1 MNFPR
6 VIPVLLL
13 RGRGLYKT
21 VKFKNPVYVG
31 DPMNTVRLFNEKEAN
46 EIVVLDIGA
55 TAENRGPNFD
65 FLEDLAS
72 ECFMPF
78 AYGGG
83 ITTVDQIKRLFF
95 LGAEKAV
102 INAAAFDQPGLIE
115 DAARQFGAQSIVA
128 SIDVKKKMLGGYDVF
143 THNGTK
149 GRGRKPT
156 ELAREL
162 ESRGV
167 GEILIN
173 AIDRDGTMSGYDLD
187 LIGDVAAAVSVPVVA
202 CGGASGPSDFR
213 AAINA
218 GAAAVSAGAY
228 FVFQGKHR
236 AVLISYP
243 SEDELNTIF
252 TPEE

>member
-1 MNFPR
+1 MIPPR

-21 VKFKNPVYVG
+21 VKFKDPIYVG
-31 DPMNTVRLFNEKEAN
+31 DPLNTVRLFNEKEAN

-55 TAENRGPNFD
+55 TADGRGPNFE

-83 ITTVDQIKRLFF
+83 ITTVDEIKKLFF
-95 LGAEKAV
+95 LGAEKAIV
-102 INAAAFDQPGLIE
+102 NASAFDRPELINE
-115 DAARQFGAQSIVA
+115 AAKQFGSQSIVA
-128 SIDVKKKMLGGYDVF
+128 SIDVKKKMLGGMEVY
-143 THNGTK
+143 THNGS
-149 GRGRKPT
+149 RGRKRKPV
-156 ELAREL
+156 EFAKEV
-162 ESRGV
+162 EDRGA

-173 AIDRDGTMSGYDLD
+173 AIDRDGTMQGYDLD
-187 LIGDVAAAVSVPVVA
+187 LIGEVADAVSVPVVA
-202 CGGASGPSDFR
+202 CGGAGQPEDFR
-213 AAINA
+213 QAIA
-218 GAAAVSAGAY
+218 RGAAAVAAGAY

-252 TPEE
+252 TPE

>member
-1 MNFPR
+1 MNWPR

-21 VKFKNPVYVG
+21 QKFKDPVYIG
-31 DPMNTVRLFNEKEAN
+31 DPLNTIRLFNEKEAN

-55 TAENRGPNFD
+55 TTEGRGPNFE

-83 ITTVDQIKRLFF
+83 ITTTDEIKKLFF

-102 INAAAFDQPGLIE
+102 INAGAFDCPGLIE
-115 DAARQFGAQSIVA
+115 NGARLFGAQSIVA
-128 SIDVKKKMLGGYDVF
+128 SIDAKKKLLGGYEVV

-149 GRGRKPT
+149 GRRRNPA
-156 ELAREL
+156 EFAQEMEAR
-162 ESRGV
+162 GA

-173 AIDRDGTMSGYDLD
+173 AVDHDGTLSGYDLD
-187 LIGDVAAAVSVPVVA
+187 LIRDVAAAVSVPVIA
-202 CGGASGPSDFR
+202 CGGANGPADFR
-213 AAINA
+213 RAVTA
-218 GAAAVSAGAY
+218 GAAAVSGGAY
-228 FVFQGKHR
+228 FVFQGRHR

-243 SEDELNTIF
+243 SEQELKTMFTSDE
-252 TPEE
+252 

>member
-6 VIPVLLL
+6 VIPILLL

-21 VKFKNPVYVG
+21 VKFKNPVYIG

-55 TAENRGPNFD
+55 TPENRGPNFE

-115 DAARQFGAQSIVA
+115 DAARQFGSQSIVA

-156 ELAREL
+156 ELAQEL
-162 ESRGV
+162 ERRGV

-173 AIDRDGTMSGYDLD
+173 AIDRDGMMSGYDLD

-202 CGGASGPSDFR
+202 CGGANGPSDFR
-213 AAINA
+213 AAISA
-218 GAAAVSAGAY
+218 GAAAISAGAY

-243 SEDELNTIF
+243 SEDELNAIF

>member
-1 MNFPR
+1 
-6 VIPVLLL
+6 
-13 RGRGLYKT
+13 
-21 VKFKNPVYVG
+21 
-31 DPMNTVRLFNEKEAN
+31 
-46 EIVVLDIGA
+46 
-55 TAENRGPNFD
+55 
-65 FLEDLAS
+65 
-72 ECFMPF
+72 
-78 AYGGG
+78 
-83 ITTVDQIKRLFF
+83 
-95 LGAEKAV
+95 
-102 INAAAFDQPGLIE
+102 
-115 DAARQFGAQSIVA
+115 
-128 SIDVKKKMLGGYDVF
+128 MLGGYDVF
-143 THNGTK
+143 AHNGTK

>member
-1 MNFPR
+1 MNWPR

-21 VKFKNPVYVG
+21 VKFKDPVYVG

-46 EIVVLDIGA
+46 ELVVLDIGA
-55 TAENRGPNFD
+55 TAEGRGPNFD

-83 ITTVDQIKRLFF
+83 ITSVEQIKKLFF

-102 INAAAFDQPGLIE
+102 INAQAFDRPGLIDE
-115 DAARQFGAQSIVA
+115 AARLFGSQSVVV
-128 SIDVKKKMLGGYDVF
+128 SIDAKRRMLGAYDVC

-149 GRGRKPT
+149 ARRRRPA
-156 ELAREL
+156 EFAREM
-162 ESRGV
+162 ESRGA

-173 AIDRDGTMSGYDLD
+173 AIDRDGTMTGYDLE
-187 LIGDVAAAVSVPVVA
+187 LVREVSEAVSVPVVA
-202 CGGASGPSDFR
+202 CGGAGRPQDFR
-213 AAINA
+213 AAVAA

-236 AVLISYP
+236 AVLVSYP
-243 SEDELNTIF
+243 SEDELRAIF
-252 TPEE
+252 SPEQ

>member
-1 MNFPR
+1 M
-6 VIPVLLL
+6 L

-21 VKFKNPVYVG
+21 VKFKDPIYVG
-31 DPMNTVRLFNEKEAN
+31 DPLNTVRLFNEKEAN

-55 TAENRGPNFD
+55 TAEGRGPNFE

-83 ITTVDQIKRLFF
+83 ITNVDEIKRLFY

-102 INAAAFDQPGLIE
+102 INTSAMDRPDLI
-115 DAARQFGAQSIVA
+115 DKAARQFGTQSIVA
-128 SIDVKKKMLGGYDVF
+128 SIDAKKKFIGGYDVC
-143 THNGTK
+143 THNGMH
-149 GRGRKPT
+149 GRGRNPT
-156 ELAREL
+156 SVAREM
-162 ESRGV
+162 ESRGA

-173 AIDRDGTMSGYDLD
+173 AIERDGTMSGYDLN
-187 LIGDVAAAVSVPVVA
+187 LVEDVAAAVNVPVIA
-202 CGGASGPSDFR
+202 CGGAGRPEHFR
-213 AAINA
+213 EAITA
-218 GAAAVSAGAY
+218 GATAVSAGSY

-243 SEDELNTIF
+243 SEDELRAIF
-252 TPEE
+252 EPGA